1 MDQKIKLPSLP
12 SREEA
17 LMAFGAT
24 LTKLRLKPRKSR
36 YRLSK
41 YIGIDQ
47 AYINRLETGNRQNPS
62 RDVGFHVGLSIG
74 GEFGWHMPVATDTT
88 KDKNSILVYDAAP
101 GPIF

>member
-12 SREEA
+12 FREEA

-24 LTKLRLKPRKSR
+24 LTKLRLKAGKSR

-41 YIGIDQ
+41 YSGIDQ

-62 RDVGFHVGLSIG
+62 RDLVFRLALALV
-74 GEFGWHMPVATDTT
+74 E
-88 KDKNSILVYDAAP
+88 NSEAVNIDDVDELLIAAAHEP
-101 GPIF
+101 LRRRC